1 MRHLRRTALV
11 LVAFSLCAAPAAIA
25 HVGHRGGGAVVAPA
39 DKVAGLT
46 GGELLGEAWFQGLS
60 HPAGTFSGGCI
71 PLGQRG
77 RVITPERGPD
87 STSSCTVKRG
97 AKVFVF
103 LGTECSNVEPPPDFG
118 ADFAAQR
125 ACARATSEAV
135 QTVRV
140 TVDDHPPVD
149 IHRRRFELLSPQRTV
164 DLPPD
169 NVLEIPPQTA
179 TFTAHAWGALVSNL
193 RPGEH
198 TIAGEFVAAGFDASF
213 TLFLDVNRGHRQ

>member
-1 MRHLRRTALV
+1 MGHVRRTTLV
-11 LVAFSLCAAPAAIA
+11 LVAFALCAAPAAIA
-25 HVGHRGGGAVVAPA
+25 HVGHRDADAIVAPA
-39 DKVAGLT
+39 DKVA

-77 RVITPERGPD
+77 RVIEPERGPD

-97 AKVFVF
+97 TKVFVF
-103 LGTECSNVEPPPDFG
+103 FGAECSNVEPPPDFG

-125 ACARATSEAV
+125 VCARAASEAV

-140 TVDDHPPVD
+140 TVDDDLSVD

-164 DLPPD
+164 NLPPD
-169 NVLEIPPQTA
+169 NVLGVPPQTA
-179 TFTAHAWGALVSNL
+179 TFSAHAWGALVSKL

-213 TLFLDVNRGHRQ
+213 TLFLDVSRGHRQ